1 MLHRLYVL
9 VLTAAARWDATRFL
23 TLSVDPGV
31 RRPPEDGTIN
41 GKMCNGDVICEA
53 PPAGDE
59 DGGCFRPSEGAHAF
73 PPPFPLAVPHAAIAS
88 MRVVPSNILPPV
100 FEAAVALAAIAI
112 DACAITSISLHHLT
126 IFALKR

>member
-1 MLHRLYVL
+1 MSPCAPSSRISTEATTSSD
-9 VLTAAARWDATRFL
+9 LTCGCRA
-23 TLSVDPGV
+23 G
-31 RRPPEDGTIN
+31 RPPEDGTID
-41 GKMCNGDVICEA
+41 GEMCDGDAICEA
-53 PPAGDE
+53 PPGGDE

-73 PPPFPLAVPHAAIAS
+73 PPPFPLAVPHAAIAL